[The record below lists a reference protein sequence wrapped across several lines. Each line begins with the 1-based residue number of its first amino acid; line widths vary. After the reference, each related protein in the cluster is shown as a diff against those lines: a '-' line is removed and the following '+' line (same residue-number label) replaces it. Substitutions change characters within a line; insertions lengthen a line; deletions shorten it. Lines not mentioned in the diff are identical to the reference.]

1 MLQLADYVKII
12 SSIPIPSFIFQD
24 MQIKFAN
31 GKFTEVTGYTVQEL
45 EKIDPGELIH
55 QDDRLY
61 VKKNII
67 NCYSGIEINQSIE
80 FRALTKNAGPVYVL
94 GHFARIELNGNPAI
108 LVQCVNISMRKQTE
122 DLLRVQRNLS
132 QDLISCSCLPDAFN
146 LILEAAFKVDGVDC
160 GGIYLVDPLTGNLD
174 LAAHKGIADDFVR
187 IVSFYEYNTPQALLV
202 MEGIPL
208 YANHSD
214 GVFFS
219 RRVKKEGLQAFAAV
233 PVLHDGKVIADLN
246 IASHKIKEFSLPSRN
261 MIEGIA
267 AQIGSVITRFKA
279 ETDLSKSRESLARE
293 LEVSDALADLSAKLL
308 LTESFEEISQLVLDE
323 AKRLTGSR
331 YGFVGYLDEVTGH
344 VVFITLS
351 REMWDT
357 CQVRDKTFVF
367 ENFTGLW
374 GWVLNN
380 KKAILTN
387 SPADDPRYRGTPQGH
402 IPIER
407 FLAVPAMIGEKLVG
421 EVALAN
427 SGCDYTD
434 TDLEIAEKLS
444 NIYALAIQRKW
455 LDEELRRSE
464 KESRT
469 LFETMSHGVMC
480 QDARGEIIAAN
491 TAAQRILGVSPEQI
505 FGSSLSDPEWKA
517 IREDGSD
524 LPSQEYPSTIA
535 LETGREVNNMV
546 LGIYNPRE
554 RVYRWIIAN
563 AVPQF
568 KDGENKPSLVFTTFE
583 DITELKTA
591 EGKIRTSR
599 QQLLDI
605 IDSLPD
611 ATFVI
616 DSDKKVIAWN
626 QALEVM
632 TGVNKEDM
640 IGKGDYAYAVPF
652 YGVNRP
658 ILIDLVLSDDRKT
671 ELEYDFIMRE
681 GSALYA
687 ETYVQSVYGGKGAHL
702 RAKISRLCDKDGN
715 TIGAI
720 ESIHDITARKQAEEA
735 LAAERHRF
743 ASLTEGSPFGMVL
756 FDDQGCYKYINPKFT
771 EIFGFNL
778 ADIPDRKAWFD
789 KAYPDPEYRNRVL
802 AFWENDVR
810 NSMPGEKKT
819 RLSRVT
825 CKDGEEKIISF
836 TPVRLHTGEFLIAC
850 EDITRRRLAERE
862 LKAANRQLM
871 DIIDFLPDATF
882 VIDNDGRVIAWNK
895 AIEEMT
901 GVRKEEMLGKGDY
914 AYAVPFYG
922 ETRPI
927 LIDLVLMPQKEI
939 EEKYAYVI
947 RSGNTLITE
956 TDVPFTYMGKGAI
969 LWGIATLLLDSDGN
983 VIGAIESIRDVTE
996 KKKAEEQLKY
1006 LSLHDPLTG
1015 LYNRTFFE
1023 EGMRRASDGRFDPLG
1038 IIICDLDGLKLIN
1051 DTLGHDAGDSL
1062 LVEVAKNIGKSFRK
1076 GDIVSRIGG
1085 DEFAILLTRS
1095 DEKAVEEACVRL
1107 RLSFD
1112 NYNGSDP
1119 EIPLN
1124 VSIGF
1129 AVGSMDT
1136 TSVSELFKE
1145 ADNNMYRE
1153 KLHRSQSARSAI
1165 VQTLMKALEARDF
1178 ITEGHANRLQDYV
1191 KELAGV
1197 LGMSTRSI
1205 SDLSLLAKF
1214 HDIGKVG
1221 VPDRIL
1227 FKPGVLTAEEA
1238 LEMQRHSEIGHRI
1251 ARSAP
1256 ALEPIADWI
1265 LKHHEWWNGSGYPL
1279 GLKGEEIPLECRIL
1293 AIVDAFDAMTSDRP
1307 YRKALPR
1314 EYALKELKRCSGTQF
1329 DPCLVNKFID
1339 ILKLE
1344 KAI

>member
-12 SSIPIPSFIFQD
+12 SSIPIPSFIFKD
-24 MQIKFAN
+24 MRIKFVNIKFA
-31 GKFTEVTGYTVQEL
+31 EATGYTELEL
-45 EKIDPGELIH
+45 EKIAPVELIH
-55 QDDRLY
+55 PEDRLH
-61 VKKNII
+61 VRNII
-67 NCYSGIEINQSIE
+67 LNCYSGIEINQSIE
-80 FRALTKNAGPVYVL
+80 FRAITKTAGTVYVL
-94 GHFARIELNGNPAI
+94 GHFARIELNGGPAI
-108 LVQCVNISMRKQTE
+108 LVQCVNISMSKQTK
-122 DLLRVQRNLS
+122 DFLRVQRDLS
-132 QDLISCSCLPDAFN
+132 QDLLSCSYLPDAFN

-174 LAAHKGIADDFVR
+174 LAAHKGIPDDFVR
-187 IVSFYEYNTPQALLV
+187 NVSFYEYNTPQALLI
-202 MEGIPL
+202 MEGRPL

-214 GVFFS
+214 GVFFN
-219 RRVKKEGLQAFAAV
+219 RRVKKEGLQAFASV
-233 PVLHDGKVIADLN
+233 PVLHGGKVIAGLN
-246 IASHKIKEFSLPSRN
+246 FASHTIKEFPLQSRN
-261 MIEGIA
+261 MIEGIG

-279 ETDLSKSRESLARE
+279 ETDLIKSRKSLAIE
-293 LEVSDALADLSAKLL
+293 LEVSNALAGLSARLL
-308 LTESFEEISQLVLDE
+308 LTESFEEISRLVLDE

-357 CQVRDKTFVF
+357 CQVQDKTFVF
-367 ENFTGLW
+367 EKFTGLW

-380 KKAILTN
+380 KEAVLTN

-402 IPIER
+402 ISIER

-427 SGCDYTD
+427 SGSDYTD
-434 TDLEIAEKLS
+434 MDLEITKRLS
-444 NIYALAIQRKW
+444 NIYAISIQRKW
-455 LDEELRRSE
+455 LDEELKRSE

-469 LFETMSHGVMC
+469 LFETMSQGVTY
-480 QDARGEIIAAN
+480 QNARGEIIAAN
-491 TAAQRILGVSPEQI
+491 PAAQRILGLSPEQI
-505 FGSSLSDPEWKA
+505 IGSSLSDPKWKA

-524 LPSQEYPSTIA
+524 LPAEEYPSTIA

-546 LGIYNPRE
+546 LGIYNPVE
-554 RVYRWIIAN
+554 RVYRWVMAN

-568 KDGENKPSLVFTTFE
+568 KDGENKPAQVFTTFE

-591 EGKIRTSR
+591 EGKIRTSHR
-599 QQLLDI
+599 RLLDI

-626 QALEVM
+626 QAMEVM
-632 TGVNKEDM
+632 TGVKKEDM

-658 ILIDLVLSDDRKT
+658 ILIDLVLSDDSKT
-671 ELEYDFIMRE
+671 ELEYDFIIRE
-681 GSALYA
+681 GSALYV
-687 ETYVQSVYGGKGAHL
+687 ESYVQSVYGGRGAHL
-702 RAKISRLCDKDGN
+702 RAKISKLCDKDGN
-715 TIGAI
+715 IVGAI
-720 ESIHDITARKQAEEA
+720 ESIHDITAQKQAEEA
-735 LAAERHRF
+735 LAAERQRF
-743 ASLTEGSPFGMVL
+743 ATLTESSPFGMAL

-771 EIFGFNL
+771 EIFGYDL
-778 ADIPDRKAWFD
+778 ADIPDRKAWYD
-789 KAYPDPEYRNRVL
+789 KAYPDPAYRQRIL
-802 AFWENDVR
+802 DFWENDVR
-810 NSMPGEKKT
+810 NCVPGEKKT
-819 RLSRVT
+819 RLSMVT

-836 TPVRLHTGEFLIAC
+836 TPVRLLTGEFLMAC

-882 VIDNDGRVIAWNK
+882 VIDKGGRVIAWNK

-914 AYAVPFYG
+914 AYAVPFYR

-956 TDVPFTYMGKGAI
+956 TYVPFTYMGKGAS

-1006 LSLHDPLTG
+1006 LSLHDSLTG

-1023 EGMRRASDGRFDPLG
+1023 EGMRRVSGGRFDPIG
-1038 IIICDLDGLKLIN
+1038 IIMCDLDGLKLIN

-1062 LVEVAKNIGKSFRK
+1062 LAEAAKIIRKSFRK
-1076 GDIVSRIGG
+1076 GDNVSRIGG

-1112 NYNGSDP
+1112 DYNETDP

-1178 ITEGHANRLQDYV
+1178 ITEGHANRLQVYV
-1191 KELAGV
+1191 KEMAAV

-1205 SDLSLLAKF
+1205 SDLCLLAKF

-1238 LEMQRHSEIGHRI
+1238 LEMQRHCEIGHRI
-1251 ARSAP
+1251 AKSAP
-1256 ALEPIADWI
+1256 DLEPIADWI

-1314 EYALKELKRCSGTQF
+1314 EHALKELKRCSGIQF
-1329 DPCLVNKFID
+1329 DPCLVNKFIE
-1339 ILKLE
+1339 ILELE
-1344 KAI
+1344 RAI